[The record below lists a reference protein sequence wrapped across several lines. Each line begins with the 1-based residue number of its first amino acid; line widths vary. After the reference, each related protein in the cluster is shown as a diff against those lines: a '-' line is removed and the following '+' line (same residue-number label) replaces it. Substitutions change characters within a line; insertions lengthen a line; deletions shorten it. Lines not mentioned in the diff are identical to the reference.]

1 MSRSSL
7 FALLFLSS
15 VVLITWARA
24 VGQDS
29 EFIFDDMV
37 FAVNNTATL
46 ATAVTQDSYT
56 AAGYEGAPP
65 VVYRPLGVL
74 TLAAERALF
83 GVDSTRPW
91 HLLSLIGHLAAVL
104 LLFHWLLLLGF
115 SQRGAILASAV
126 WAASPLHTEAV
137 AWIAGQFD
145 VFSGVAALAA
155 VLLVARATWTAAILA
170 ILSFALAIGLK
181 ETMLVALPA
190 LALSAWVGARPQSV
204 ASEEQALPH
213 RGRYAGAVAISGL
226 IIAGSLVNLRSAVG
240 VLSRLPEEPSLSAL
254 AASIG
259 GAVLRG
265 VGAADILPV
274 AGPPLHAPLLGE
286 ALALLALVLVG
297 VRAAVL
303 RPGPALAVGSLL
315 ALCLPSLLFGQLE
328 VGRESDPDRYFY
340 LASAAGPALLAL
352 AWPQRLFTHRR
363 AVLFTAAVFVAF
375 LSARSIQETGHWRA
389 FQPQLERQIE
399 LGRESGYVR
408 YLLGE
413 ELQRLGAPC
422 AAKQEFERALE
433 LIDSPGRRSQC
444 AQSLAAAQQACM
456 KQLKTG
462 TPGP

>member
-7 FALLFLSS
+7 FALLLLSL

-24 VGQDS
+24 VGQNS

-46 ATAVTQDSYT
+46 VSAITQDSYT

-65 VVYRPLGVL
+65 VVYRPIGVL

-91 HLLSLIGHLAAVL
+91 HLLSLLGHLAAVL
-104 LLFHWLLLLGF
+104 LLFHWLLLMGL
-115 SQRGAILASAV
+115 SQRGALLASAV
-126 WAASPLHTEAV
+126 WAASPLHAESV

-145 VFSGVAALAA
+145 VFSGVAILLAL
-155 VLLVARATWTAAILA
+155 VLTARATWGAALLA
-170 ILSFALAIGLK
+170 TLFFALAVGLK

-190 LALSAWVGARPQSV
+190 LVLSAWVGARPQSN
-204 ASEEQALPH
+204 APEEGLLPH
-213 RGRYAGAVAISGL
+213 RGHYAGAVALIGL
-226 IIAGSLVNLRSAVG
+226 IIAGSLVNMRSAVG
-240 VLSRLPEEPSLSAL
+240 VVSRLPEEPSLSAL

-265 VGAADILPV
+265 VGAADILTV
-274 AGPPLHAPLLGE
+274 AGPPLHSPLLGE
-286 ALALLALVLVG
+286 ALALFAVVLIG
-297 VRAAVL
+297 ARAVVL

-315 ALCLPSLLFGQLE
+315 ALCIPSLLFGQLE

-352 AWPQRLFTHRR
+352 AWPQRLFAQRR
-363 AVLFTAAVFVAF
+363 VVLFIAAAFVTF
-375 LSARSIQETGHWRA
+375 LSVRSIQETGHWRA

-422 AAKQEFERALE
+422 AAKQELERALE
-433 LIDSPGRRSQC
+433 LINSPGRRGQC
-444 AQSLAAAQQACM
+444 EQSLAAAQQACT